1 MKQKTMTWT
10 ILALVLGLALAV
22 NAYAD
27 RPMRFDTHL
36 EGFNAAGQPVATN
49 ATGQAKFEVIDG
61 GTAVQFSINVAG
73 IENLWMAHIHVAPE
87 PVEITDPAGPI
98 AFWFVPTTP
107 PAPPAAGVNVEER
120 LQGNLTSGLI
130 MWDQQLVG
138 PLLPD
143 PMNPENTGIQGLIK
157 AMDEG
162 RASVV
167 VHTNAF
173 GNPDF
178 PLGGA
183 GNSPPG
189 ELRGTIR

>member
-1 MKQKTMTWT
+1 MKKI
-10 ILALVLGLALAV
+10 ILTLVIGLAFAA

-27 RPMRFDTHL
+27 RPIRFKAHL
-36 EGFNAAGQPVATN
+36 EGFNLDGAAVDTN
-49 ATGQAKFEVIDG
+49 ATGQAVFEVIDG
-61 GTAVQFSINVAG
+61 GTAIKYRINVAG
-73 IENLWMAHIHVAPE
+73 IENLWMAHIHVADE
-87 PVEITDPAGPI
+87 PVDITDPAGPP

-107 PAPPAAGVNVEER
+107 PSPPPAGVNVAER

-130 MWDQQLVG
+130 FSDGQLVDG
-138 PLLPD
+138 NDIL
-143 PMNPENTGIQGLIK
+143 GLID
-157 AMDEG
+157 AMSEG

-173 GNPDF
+173 GDPAF
-178 PLGGA
+178 PAGGA

>member
-1 MKQKTMTWT
+1 MKKTIVALTL
-10 ILALVLGLALAV
+10 ILAVAV

-27 RPMRFDTHL
+27 RPIRFKAHL
-36 EGFNAAGQPVATN
+36 EGFNAAGEPVDTN

-61 GTAVQFSINVAG
+61 GTAIQYSIKVAG

-87 PVEITDPAGPI
+87 PVELTEPAGPI

-107 PAPPAAGVNVEER
+107 PAPPSAGVNVQER
-120 LQGNLTSGLI
+120 LQGDLTSGLI

-138 PLLPD
+138 VLTPD
-143 PMNPENTGIQGLIK
+143 PMDADGTGIQGLIN
-157 AMDEG
+157 AMSDG
-162 RASVV
+162 RASIVI
-167 VHTNAF
+167 HTNAF
-173 GNPDF
+173 EDQAF

-189 ELRGTIR
+189 ELRGTIQ